1 MSRVSEEEQTR
12 AIAEHTVD
20 FVSESE
26 LRAKLR
32 LGRPL
37 RIKLGCDPS
46 APDLHLGH
54 LVPLDQ
60 LRRYQDMGHV
70 IVFLVGDF
78 TARIGDP
85 SGRSKT
91 RPVLSREQVQENAET
106 YREQVSEVLDRE
118 RIELRFNSEW
128 MDEMQAADLIRL
140 ASHQPVARMLERED
154 FKRRY
159 QDGNSIGMH
168 EFLYPLVQ
176 AYDSVAL
183 EADIEVG
190 GTDQLFN
197 LLLGREIQ
205 RSYGQD
211 PQVAL
216 TFPLLVGTDGREKM
230 SKSVGNAVGIR
241 EAPAEMYGQV
251 MSIPDKALPQW
262 VALLMSDSG
271 APIAR
276 LTGDVISPRDQ
287 KAALAHHLV
296 ARFHGEQ
303 TAREAEAQFDRVFR
317 RHQAPADLPEVEIA
331 SNDAAGPRLVDLLVE
346 AGFAP
351 SRSEAKR
358 LVVQG
363 GVQLDQVRAGDSQ
376 VRVEA
381 GSHLLQ
387 VGRRRF
393 TRVRVRIS

>member
-1 MSRVSEEEQTR
+1 MSRASEEEQTR
-12 AIAEHTVD
+12 VFAERTVD
-20 FVSESE
+20 LVSESD

-60 LRRYQDMGHV
+60 LRRYQDLGHV

-85 SGRSKT
+85 SGRRKT
-91 RPVLSREQVQENAET
+91 RPALTREQVEENAET
-106 YREQVSEVLDRE
+106 YREQVGEVLDRE

-128 MDEMQAADLIRL
+128 MDQMQAADLIRL
-140 ASHQPVARMLERED
+140 ASHQPVARMLERDD
-154 FKRRY
+154 FERRY
-159 QDGNSIGMH
+159 REGNSIGMH

-183 EADIEVG
+183 HADVEVG

-205 RSYGQD
+205 RAYGQD

-230 SKSVGNAVGIR
+230 SKSLGNAVGIR

-251 MSIPDKALPQW
+251 MSIPDEALPQW
-262 VALLMSDSG
+262 IDLLMSDSG
-271 APIAR
+271 TRISQ
-276 LTGDVISPRDQ
+276 LKSESISPRDQ
-287 KAALAHHLV
+287 KAALAYHLV
-296 ARFHGEQ
+296 ARFQGEP
-303 TAREAEAQFDRVFR
+303 AASEAEAHFDRVFR
-317 RHQAPADLPEVEIA
+317 QHQPPAELPEVEIA
-331 SNDAAGPRLVDLLVE
+331 SNHAEGPRLVDLLVE

-363 GVQLDQVRAGDSQ
+363 GVQLDAIRAGDPQ
-376 VRVEA
+376 ARVEA
-381 GSHLLQ
+381 GSHLVQ

-393 TRVRVRIS
+393 TRVRVRIP